1 MNLLINMQ
9 ERSIIVNMIINTARH
24 TIDNIGVVLLQ
35 KAINTACGVA
45 LPKNAFENLL
55 EEILWIMHPL
65 GSTAVA
71 F

>member
-1 MNLLINMQ
+1 M
-9 ERSIIVNMIINTARH
+9 
-24 TIDNIGVVLLQ
+24 IDNIGVVLLQ
-35 KAINTACGVA
+35 KAINTACDVA